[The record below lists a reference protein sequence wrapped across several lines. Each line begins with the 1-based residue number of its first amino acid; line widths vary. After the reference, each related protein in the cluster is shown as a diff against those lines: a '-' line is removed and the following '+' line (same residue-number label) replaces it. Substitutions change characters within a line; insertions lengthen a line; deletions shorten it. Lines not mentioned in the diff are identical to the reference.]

1 MWILPEDV
9 LLRNFL
15 RIAESI
21 DTMPLLAALAVR
33 PDLWNA
39 NDLRTKYQE
48 SPHCEADD
56 IWLWFNKMPDN
67 PADVIDDIQTHP
79 YPAWTQLPV
88 KDMVLNLM
96 RAVGG
101 TQLGRVL
108 ITRLAPGHEIYPHAD
123 EGAPATFYSR
133 YQIMLQCN
141 PGVLFLCGDE
151 TVQMKTGDVYWFDNR
166 QTHSVLNN
174 SADDRLALIVDV
186 RTC

>member
-1 MWILPEDV
+1 M
-9 LLRNFL
+9 RQFL
-15 RIAESI
+15 RIAENI
-21 DTMPLLAALAVR
+21 DTMPLLAAIAAR

-39 NDLRTKYQE
+39 NDLRTKYPQ

-56 IWLWFNKMPDN
+56 IWIRFNEIPES
-67 PADVIDDIQTHP
+67 PEDVINDIQTIA
-79 YPAWTQLPV
+79 YPAWHELPV

-108 ITRLAPGHEIYPHAD
+108 ITRLAPGAQIHPHAD
-123 EGAPATFYSR
+123 EGAPATYFER

-151 TVQMKTGDVYWFDNR
+151 TAQMKTGDVFWFQNKE
-166 QTHSVLNN
+166 THSVLNHSN
-174 SADDRLALIVDV
+174 ADRIAMIVDI